1 MANPF
6 LVTSNKNPFLLEAE
20 EQDGGQTSTYAG
32 RVLKEALPAVSNI
45 GGDILRSIPAGIRG
59 AGQAIATGSMEEGM
73 MGFESSMN
81 YLGEHTPR
89 FRDPKIQEMEAAGVA
104 GLEQLRQAGGAV
116 TEALKT
122 KYNIPALVDPNYKA
136 PMEGDPLARTMG
148 EVAVD
153 LAPIP
158 GTEMIARGAR
168 GAAVRVRP
176 PAPDAAL
183 LKRAQEQAAAEGR
196 PVAVVL
202 EELATGKREVV
213 KEDLFEGEPIPVSPE
228 ARNPFILPPERIAEL
243 EAELNKPSPEQITE
257 TVRYTEATTGQRDLI
272 DPVMSATEA
281 RPSLRS
287 KERGPDI
294 AELPTERV
302 PGRAAPKLTEQELYG
317 PRERLAEPAAGIP
330 FTKETPPF
338 TPPHRTSVSDQS
350 AINERKMNEAEI
362 AWDKKVSDFNERAR
376 VNELLKQGEEIKQA
390 QLNIDEGVRVL
401 GKLEDRISAI
411 SKEIDILEQ
420 DKSLAEKS
428 LVKLRHGQQ
437 VLDNN
442 NAPTTE
448 KQWVRFFKET
458 EGRIKDLELELPDL
472 TKKAQILKLKFKQT
486 HAADYTSLNEAIDT
500 KLRAFVQRGDFR
512 GSLEY
517 IRDSKDFPPYL
528 SYLSDVLLR
537 DKEFN
542 PKLVFA
548 ETINSPEL
556 LARAPAGWT
565 VGGSFTW
572 ERGKGTT
579 ITMSDALGH
588 AGRATT
594 LLHEAVHAKVAFAQW
609 AYERGGPLPRQAR
622 EAAETISGLYNYVK
636 KHADPEFLKTHGMS
650 DAREFMAEGFT
661 NPEFQKVL
669 KDMRYHPGPGEGL
682 LKNVLT
688 AWDAFVHSVAR
699 L

>member
-104 GLEQLRQAGGAV
+104 GLEQLRQAGGDV

-287 KERGPDI
+287 RERGPDI

-317 PRERLAEPAAGIP
+317 PREGVLEPAAGIP
-330 FTKETPPF
+330 FTKEPIPEAPPN
-338 TPPHRTSVSDQS
+338 RTSVSDQS

-376 VNELLKQGEEIKQA
+376 VNELLKQGEEIRQA
-390 QLNIDEGVRVL
+390 
-401 GKLEDRISAI
+401 
-411 SKEIDILEQ
+411 
-420 DKSLAEKS
+420 
-428 LVKLRHGQQ
+428 
-437 VLDNN
+437 
-442 NAPTTE
+442 
-448 KQWVRFFKET
+448 
-458 EGRIKDLELELPDL
+458 
-472 TKKAQILKLKFKQT
+472 

-622 EAAETISGLYNYVK
+622 EAAETISGLYNYV
-636 KHADPEFLKTHGMS
+636 
-650 DAREFMAEGFT
+650 
-661 NPEFQKVL
+661 
-669 KDMRYHPGPGEGL
+669 
-682 LKNVLT
+682 
-688 AWDAFVHSVAR
+688 
-699 L
+699 